1 MRLHDTP
8 EVKWMALSVFIVTLL
23 LKFYLSPTDLVGLIM
38 TGAGVGVFGLSLI
51 LLFTNLPQPEVYW
64 DKNRNL
70 VSILRA
76 WTVEVC
82 SARLLSS
89 VPIGI
94 DLSHSGEKVLQAM
107 HTRFKNKTGGSLV
120 FFIIRPKGNESTKI
134 GFLVR
139 RRGLRLWNGIQ
150 VADRLVKQLV
160 ADTLILESSMRS
172 AYPHLPVEIASFE
185 DVLKTTAGGIETHA
199 IA

>member
-8 EVKWMALSVFIVTLL
+8 EVKWMALCVFAITLL
-23 LKFYLSPTDLVGLIM
+23 LKFYLSPTDVLGLAI
-38 TGAGVGVFGLSLI
+38 TGAAVGVFGLSLV
-51 LLFTNLPQPEVYW
+51 LLFTNQLQPEVYW
-64 DKNRNL
+64 DKDRNL
-70 VSILRA
+70 VTILRV

-94 DLSHSGEKVLQAM
+94 DLSHSGKKVLQAM
-107 HTRFKNKTGGSLV
+107 HTRFKNKTGGTLV

-150 VADRLVKQLV
+150 TANRLVKQLV

-172 AYPHLPVEIASFE
+172 AYPHLPVQIASFE
-185 DVLKTTAGGIETHA
+185 DIVKTTAGGIETHA
-199 IA
+199 IT

>member
-1 MRLHDTP
+1 MRPYDMP
-8 EVKWMALSVFIVTLL
+8 ELKWMTLSVFIITLL
-23 LKFYLSPTDLVGLIM
+23 LKFYLSPTDMLGLII
-38 TGAGVGVFGLSLI
+38 TGIATGVFGLSLI
-51 LLFTNLPQPEVYW
+51 LLLTNVSHPEVYW
-64 DKNRNL
+64 DKDRNL
-70 VSILRA
+70 VTILRS

-82 SARLLSS
+82 SARILSS

-94 DLSHSGEKVLQAM
+94 DLSHSGKKVLQAM
-107 HTRFKNKTGGSLV
+107 HTRFKNKSGGTLV

-134 GFLVR
+134 GFLAR

-150 VADRLVKQLV
+150 SIDRLGNQLV
-160 ADTLILESSMRS
+160 ADTMILESSMRS

-185 DVLKTTAGGIETHA
+185 EILKTTAGGILTHA

>member
-1 MRLHDTP
+1 
-8 EVKWMALSVFIVTLL
+8 LL
-23 LKFYLSPTDLVGLIM
+23 LKFYLSPTDLLGLVI
-38 TGAGVGVFGLSLI
+38 TGVATGVFGLSLV
-51 LLFTNLPQPEVYW
+51 LLLTNSSQPEVYW
-64 DKNRNL
+64 DKDRNL
-70 VSILRA
+70 VTILRS

-82 SARLLSS
+82 SARILSS

-107 HTRFKNKTGGSLV
+107 HTRFKNKTGGTLV

-139 RRGLRLWNGIQ
+139 RRGLRLWNGISS
-150 VADRLVKQLV
+150 VDRLVKQLV
-160 ADTLILESSMRS
+160 ADSMILESSMRS

-185 DVLKTTAGGIETHA
+185 EVLKTTAGGIVIHA
-199 IA
+199 IT

>member
-1 MRLHDTP
+1 MP
-8 EVKWMALSVFIVTLL
+8 ELKWMALSVFIVTLL
-23 LKFYLSPTDLVGLIM
+23 LKFYLSPTDMFGLAI
-38 TGAGVGVFGLSLI
+38 TGASVGIFSLSI
-51 LLFTNLPQPEVYW
+51 VLLFTNAIKPEVFW
-64 DKNRNL
+64 DKDRNL

-94 DLSHSGEKVLQAM
+94 DLSYSGKKVLQSM
-107 HTRFKNKTGGSLV
+107 HTRFKNKTGGTLV
-120 FFIIRPKGNESTKI
+120 FFIIRPKGNASTKI

-139 RRGLRLWNGIQ
+139 RRGLRLWNGFQ
-150 VADRLVKQLV
+150 MVDRLSKQLV

-172 AYPHLPVEIASFE
+172 AYPHLPVEVASFE